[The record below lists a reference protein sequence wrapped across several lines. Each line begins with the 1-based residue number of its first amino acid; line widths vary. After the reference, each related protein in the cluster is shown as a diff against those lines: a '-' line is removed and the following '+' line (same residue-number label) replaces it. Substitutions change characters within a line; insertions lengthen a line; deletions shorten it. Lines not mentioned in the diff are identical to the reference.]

1 MTVVCDRTSASLS
14 IVAGEAEHLQQQT
27 MSSDT
32 APHVVEDCLGIVQLL
47 SDGTV
52 WKDVAYDASRGLKLR
67 VFRPPTGTDKRL
79 PVVVYFHGGGFC
91 FGTFEHPHIHAF
103 CLRLAAELPAL
114 VLSAVYRLAPEHR
127 LPAAIDDGAAVL
139 AWLRPA
145 AEPWLAESADLTR
158 VFVSGESAGGNLAH
172 HVAVR
177 ILITPFFVG
186 VERTGI
192 ECEPPAGVSLTVE
205 MFDQFWRMSLP
216 AGATRDHPAA
226 NPLVTA
232 ALPPVLVV
240 AAGRDLLRDRVVGY
254 AERLRGMGKVVELVG
269 FDAEEHGFSVGEPWG
284 QAATD
289 MIRVMKRFVQE
300 GACTMSGDTTAP
312 RVVDD
317 YRGVIQL
324 LSDGTVVR
332 SDPSVLRPPEHFP
345 DVPGVQWQDVVYDA
359 AHGLKLRMYRPS
371 SLAPAAAARLP
382 VLVYFHSGGFCLGTF
397 EQPNFHTGCL
407 RLASELPAVVLS
419 VDYRLGPE
427 HRPPAAI
434 DDAASTLSWL
444 RAQANAHPWLAD
456 ESVDLARVF
465 VAGESSGANM
475 SHHVA
480 VRHGS
485 GQLVLAPPLRV
496 AGHVLV
502 TPYFGG
508 AERTAAEA
516 AEPLAGAVFTP
527 DMSDTMWRLSLPA
540 GATRDHPVANPF
552 GPGSPPLE
560 PVAFPPVLV
569 VSAGRDILHERVLGY
584 AVRLE
589 EMGKPVELVV
599 LEEQDHAFFSR
610 QAWSQA
616 ASELIRVVKRF
627 SLGTF
632 ALISLFLFHRYRS
645 TTPIDPPAMLGDTAA
660 PHVVED
666 LLGLVRLLS
675 DGSVVRGG
683 EAVATKAEP
692 SPSPDVPGVQWKDA
706 VYDAARGLKV
716 RLYRPSPAAGG
727 SKLPVLV
734 HFHGGGYCIG
744 SYNDPGGSDYFR
756 QRLAADLPALVLS
769 VQYRL
774 APEHRLPAAINDG
787 ATFLAWLRGQAADL
801 GGEPWLTESADF
813 SRTFLTGV
821 SAGANLAHHLAV
833 QVGSGE
839 VELAPAR
846 LAGCVLFSVFFG
858 GVERVATETDPP
870 DGVSLTVAMSDQLW
884 RMALPV
890 GATRDDPVANP
901 FGPDSPDLAA
911 VALPPVLVEAPE
923 LDVLRDHVLRYA
935 ARLEEMGKAVELAE
949 FEGQQHGFSVLK
961 WDEANE
967 ELIRIVKRF
976 VSKVK

>member
-1 MTVVCDRTSASLS
+1 
-14 IVAGEAEHLQQQT
+14 
-27 MSSDT
+27 
-32 APHVVEDCLGIVQLL
+32 
-47 SDGTV
+47 
-52 WKDVAYDASRGLKLR
+52 
-67 VFRPPTGTDKRL
+67 
-79 PVVVYFHGGGFC
+79 
-91 FGTFEHPHIHAF
+91 
-103 CLRLAAELPAL
+103 
-114 VLSAVYRLAPEHR
+114 
-127 LPAAIDDGAAVL
+127 
-139 AWLRPA
+139 
-145 AEPWLAESADLTR
+145 
-158 VFVSGESAGGNLAH
+158 
-172 HVAVR
+172 
-177 ILITPFFVG
+177 
-186 VERTGI
+186 
-192 ECEPPAGVSLTVE
+192 
-205 MFDQFWRMSLP
+205 
-216 AGATRDHPAA
+216 
-226 NPLVTA
+226 
-232 ALPPVLVV
+232 
-240 AAGRDLLRDRVVGY
+240 
-254 AERLRGMGKVVELVG
+254 
-269 FDAEEHGFSVGEPWG
+269 
-284 QAATD
+284 
-289 MIRVMKRFVQE
+289 
-300 GACTMSGDTTAP
+300 MSGDMAAP
-312 RVVDD
+312 RIVDD

-324 LSDGTVVR
+324 FSDGTVVR
-332 SDPSVLRPPEHFP
+332 SDPSVLRPPELFP

-359 AHGLKLRMYRPS
+359 AHSLKLRMYRPS
-371 SLAPAAAARLP
+371 SPAPAAAARLP

-419 VDYRLGPE
+419 ADYRLGPE
-427 HRPPAAI
+427 HRLPAAI
-434 DDAASTLSWL
+434 DDAAAALTWL
-444 RAQANAHPWLAD
+444 RDQAVTHPWLAD

-485 GQLVLAPPLRV
+485 GQLPLSPPLRV
-496 AGHVLV
+496 AGHVMV

-516 AEPLAGAVFTP
+516 AEPPLAGAVFTQE
-527 DMSDTMWRLSLPA
+527 MYDTLWRLSLPA

-560 PVAFPPVLV
+560 PVAFPSVLV

-599 LEEQDHAFFSR
+599 LEDQDHAFFSR
-610 QAWSQA
+610 QPWSEA

-627 SLGTF
+627 VHNHHNKTNNLSD
-632 ALISLFLFHRYRS
+632 RYRS
-645 TTPIDPPAMLGDTAA
+645 TTPIDPPAMSGDTAA

-683 EAVATKAEP
+683 EPVATKAEP
-692 SPSPDVPGVQWKDA
+692 SSLHVPGVQWKDT

-716 RLYRPSPAAGG
+716 RLYRPSPAAAGG
-727 SKLPVLV
+727 GEGNTKLPVVV

-744 SYNDPGGSDYFR
+744 SYNEPGGSDYFR

-774 APEHRLPAAINDG
+774 APEHRLPAAIDDG
-787 ATFLAWLRGQAADL
+787 ATFLAWLRRQAAADL
-801 GGEPWLTESADF
+801 GGEPWLAESADF

-839 VELAPAR
+839 AELAPAR
-846 LAGCVLFSVFFG
+846 LAGCVLFSAFFG

-890 GATRDDPVANP
+890 GATRDHPVVNP

-949 FEGQQHGFSVLK
+949 FAGQQHGFSVLK
-961 WDEANE
+961 WDESNE

-976 VSKVK
+976 VSKME